1 MKRNRNVAA
10 REAAAQKLFA
20 IADDFLSQFP
30 AEERSRRIRNF
41 SKTIASLRKKKR
53 SLISQYD

>member
-10 REAAAQKLFA
+10 REAAAQKLFP
-20 IADDFLSQFP
+20 IVDDFLSQFP
-30 AEERSRRIRNF
+30 AEERSHRIRNF